1 MAGIYGGTPQH
12 RFQSLFSPEFSVELT
27 LGEPIA
33 LTELSPSELS
43 LEPIRADA
51 LMLLQSDSLVLHV
64 EFQTQPDPEIPFRML
79 DYRVRVY
86 RRFPHKLMRQ
96 IVIYLQETGSELVQ
110 QTLFSLPDTH
120 HRFEVIR
127 LWEQPLEVFLSAPG
141 LLPFAVLS
149 QVTDRSEALRQVAT
163 QLEVIPDPR
172 MQSNVTA
179 AAGILAG
186 LVLEK
191 GMIEQILRRELMQ
204 ESVIYQ
210 DILQEGLQKGRQEGL
225 REGRQDGLQEG
236 RQEGRQ
242 EGKKEGERSL
252 ILRLL
257 THKFGQ
263 IPLELR
269 SQIEQLSL
277 AQLEA
282 LGKALLDFS
291 TPQELSRWLEN
302 NRADHE

>member
-1 MAGIYGGTPQH
+1 MFDTICKFLIETFAAD
-12 RFQSLFSPEFSVELT
+12 FASWL

-33 LTELSPSELS
+33 LTEVSPSELS

-51 LMLLQSDSLVLHV
+51 LMLLQSDALVLHV

-86 RRFPHKLMRQ
+86 RRFPHKSMRQ

-110 QTLFSLPDTH
+110 QTVFSLPDTH

-163 QLEVIPDPR
+163 QLEVIPDRR

-191 GMIEQILRRELMQ
+191 GMIEQILRKEIMQ

-225 REGRQDGLQEG
+225 REGRQ
-236 RQEGRQ
+236 

-257 THKFGQ
+257 THKFGE
-263 IPLELR
+263 IPPELR

>member
-1 MAGIYGGTPQH
+1 MMSQFA
-12 RFQSLFSPEFSVELT
+12 RD
-27 LGEPIA
+27 IA
-33 LTELSPSELS
+33 KTVR
-43 LEPIRADA
+43 LEA
-51 LMLLQSDSLVLHV
+51 
-64 EFQTQPDPEIPFRML
+64 
-79 DYRVRVY
+79 
-86 RRFPHKLMRQ
+86 
-96 IVIYLQETGSELVQ
+96 
-110 QTLFSLPDTH
+110 
-120 HRFEVIR
+120 
-127 LWEQPLEVFLSAPG
+127 
-141 LLPFAVLS
+141 
-149 QVTDRSEALRQVAT
+149 
-163 QLEVIPDPR
+163 
-172 MQSNVTA
+172 
-179 AAGILAG
+179 
-186 LVLEK
+186 
-191 GMIEQILRRELMQ
+191 
-204 ESVIYQ
+204 
-210 DILQEGLQKGRQEGL
+210 
-225 REGRQDGLQEG
+225 LQEG

>member
-1 MAGIYGGTPQH
+1 
-12 RFQSLFSPEFSVELT
+12 
-27 LGEPIA
+27 
-33 LTELSPSELS
+33 
-43 LEPIRADA
+43 
-51 LMLLQSDSLVLHV
+51 
-64 EFQTQPDPEIPFRML
+64 
-79 DYRVRVY
+79 
-86 RRFPHKLMRQ
+86 
-96 IVIYLQETGSELVQ
+96 
-110 QTLFSLPDTH
+110 DTH

-163 QLEVIPDPR
+163 QLETIPDRR

-186 LVLEK
+186 LILEK
-191 GMIEQILRRELMQ
+191 GMIEQILRKEIMQ

-225 REGRQDGLQEG
+225 REGRQ
-236 RQEGRQ
+236 

-257 THKFGQ
+257 THKFGE
-263 IPLELR
+263 IPPELR